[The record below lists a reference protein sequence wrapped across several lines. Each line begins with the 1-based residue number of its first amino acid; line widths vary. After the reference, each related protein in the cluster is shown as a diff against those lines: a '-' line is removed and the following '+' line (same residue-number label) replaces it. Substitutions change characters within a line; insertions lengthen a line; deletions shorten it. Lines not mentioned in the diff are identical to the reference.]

1 MRACDAD
8 AEYAGVRVVRGADFW
23 VEAAAAVEEDF
34 LRVVFC
40 AASAA
45 AIVDRMSELVE
56 PGAVLDSPTCASAVA
71 TTETID
77 ADAIVP
83 EGGDLPD
90 GTYRFELTP
99 EYLSHYPDGDPAN
112 AGVLTFVLRDGHW
125 SGGPD
130 EGVYQVDGHE
140 LLWKYAGD
148 GPSFGPAAKLAWT
161 LDGDGSIRW
170 TQLAPAFQDYIFG
183 LPWTKID

>member
-1 MRACDAD
+1 MK
-8 AEYAGVRVVRGADFW
+8 AGVAAQAAFA
-23 VEAAAAVEEDF
+23 EAAAPYLGTLADDP
-34 LRVVFC
+34 
-40 AASAA
+40 ATA

-56 PGAVLDSPTCASAVA
+56 PGAVLGSPTCAAADPTSA
-71 TTETID
+71 TID
-77 ADAIVP
+77 ADAIVAD
-83 EGGDLPD
+83 GGDLPD

-99 EYLSHYPDGDPAN
+99 EYLSNYPDGDPAN

-130 EGVYQVDGHE
+130 EGIYQVDGHE
-140 LLWKYAGD
+140 LLWKYAGE